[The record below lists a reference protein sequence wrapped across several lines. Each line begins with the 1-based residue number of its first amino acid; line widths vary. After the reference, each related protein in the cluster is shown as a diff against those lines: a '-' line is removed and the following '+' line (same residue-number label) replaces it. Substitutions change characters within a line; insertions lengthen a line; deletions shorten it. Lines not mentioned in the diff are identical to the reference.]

1 MGFWATT
8 WSNVLGG
15 IGAGL
20 FFVLAY
26 FVLQWFLQ
34 ATDLVVSYNWR
45 FDTVNEV
52 TSFRPNFDIRN
63 RSRSK
68 SYRLANIAYT
78 RSGHPHWFDNKSVWG
93 RVLEPGSINND
104 LEVSAVKGIDN
115 LQDALSLE
123 VTIRTQSGRSF
134 WLRGVGPNQQGKGW
148 IRQTAFRLRGA
159 LESWMIPLE

>member
-1 MGFWATT
+1 MSFWANT
-8 WSNVLGG
+8 WSNMLGG

-26 FVLQWFLQ
+26 FVIQWFLQ

-45 FDTVNEV
+45 FDTVNGV

-78 RSGHPHWFDNKSVWG
+78 RNGQPHWFDNKSVGG

-115 LQDALSLE
+115 VQDALSLE

-134 WLRGVGPNQQGKGW
+134 WLRGEGPNQQGKSR
-148 IRQTAFRLRGA
+148 IRRVLFRLRRT
-159 LESWMIPLE
+159 LESWMVPLE

>member
-1 MGFWATT
+1 MSFWTNT
-8 WSNVLGG
+8 LSNVLGG
-15 IGAGL
+15 LGAGL

-26 FVLQWFLQ
+26 FVIQWFLQ

-45 FDTVNEV
+45 FDTVNGI

-78 RSGHPHWFDNKSVWG
+78 LRGQPHWCDNKSVWG

-104 LEVSAVKGIDN
+104 FEVSAVRGIES

-134 WLRGVGPNQQGKGW
+134 WLRGQGPNQQGKGR
-148 IRQTAFRLRGA
+148 IRRIAFKLRTA
-159 LESWMIPLE
+159 LESGLIPLE